1 VEAEGT
7 GSESRGSLGG
17 CRQCAYLVL
26 SHKNPRQVEALAQRI
41 LGLSPTAHVVIHH
54 DLKGGPPPWDG
65 RPPTRVDFVERSSVT
80 WGGWSIVEATLRM
93 IRFALEQLDSE
104 WLVIVSGEHWPVSDL
119 AAWEAAMLESRSD
132 AFMPAER
139 LPRRLR
145 FGRADPDLNRDLARC
160 RLRWFTIPRPRST
173 PLDRVLAAL
182 SKLSNLTHP
191 LCKFEYSM
199 RNDAW
204 FVGLPRRRGPLAGWD
219 LYKGSEWFACNRR
232 SAEVILR
239 ADDRVT
245 AWFRHSHIPD
255 ESYFQSLL
263 HHDGGVTIDGALVTW
278 VPPQPPRPTPGW
290 MLLKEREL
298 PQVAGSRA
306 AFARKLDP
314 ERNPEVMAAI
324 DQLVDAGSSQNE
336 GRSQ

>member
-1 VEAEGT
+1 VQADGT
-7 GSESRGSLGG
+7 GTESRDSLGV
-17 CRQCAYLVL
+17 RRECAYLVL
-26 SHKNPRQVEALAQRI
+26 SHKNPWQVEALAQRI

-65 RPPTRVDFVERSSVT
+65 HPPARVHFVERTSVA
-80 WGGWSIVEATLRM
+80 WGSWSIVEATLRM
-93 IRFALEQLDSE
+93 IRFAREQLDSE
-104 WLVIVSGEHWPVSDL
+104 WLVVVSGEHWPVTDL

-139 LPRRLR
+139 LPTRLR
-145 FGRADPDLNRDLARC
+145 FGKGNPDLTRDLARC
-160 RLRWFTIPRPRST
+160 RLRWFTIPRPRWR
-173 PLDRVLAAL
+173 PLDRGLAAL
-182 SKLSNLTHP
+182 SKLSSLTHP
-191 LCKFEYSM
+191 LCKLEYSV

-232 SAEVILR
+232 SVDVILR
-239 ADDRVT
+239 ADERVT
-245 AWFRHSHIPD
+245 SWFRQSHIPD

-263 HHDGGVTIDGALVTW
+263 HHDGGVAIDGAVVTW
-278 VPPQPPRPTPGW
+278 VPPQPPTPTAGW

-298 PQVAGSRA
+298 PQVASSTA

-324 DQLVDAGSSQNE
+324 DQLVDAG
-336 GRSQ
+336 RSQPEVRSR